1 MKNKPIHKGRM
12 VSFSLRRKAKLMAL
26 ELRAAELLPNM
37 QETIREIVRTDY
49 ENLARRRKGG
59 GG

>member
-1 MKNKPIHKGRM
+1 MNKARNKGRP
-12 VSFSLRRKAKLMAL
+12 VSLNLLRRERIMAL
-26 ELRAAELLPNM
+26 ELRAAGLLPNM
-37 QETIREIVRTDY
+37 QETIREIIRTDY